1 MRRTQVFVHV
11 GDRAVVLGGSVAGLF
26 AARVLADHFR
36 EVLVVDRD
44 PLLEATGPRRA
55 VPQGHHI
62 HGLLAR
68 GQQIL
73 EELFPGF
80 TAELTDAGVPVRDF
94 ATSLGWHFAGTPI
107 RQSPSDLICISAGRW
122 RLEDQ
127 IRARVAALPN
137 VSFRQADIVGL
148 AYSDDHAAVVGAR
161 IQAPGDELPVLE
173 RADLTVDATGR
184 GSRTPRWLAEIGY
197 PEVEEE
203 RVKMDL
209 TYTSCDF
216 RAPLPA
222 DPIGDGIAVISVATP
237 GHPRGATLARLPDR
251 YSLSLNG
258 VLGDRAPTD
267 LPGFL
272 EYARSL
278 PVPAI
283 YEAVR
288 NAEPL
293 GEPVQFRFPASVRR
307 RYERMSR
314 LPAGLVALGDAAC
327 GFNPIYAQG
336 MTVAATGS
344 LVLRD
349 YLRQGAG
356 DPHRYF
362 RDLARTLDGAWDMSA
377 GGDLAFPDVVGR
389 RTLQVRMGNAFMRR
403 LQVAATLDSE
413 VAAAFVRVAGLV
425 DPPQA
430 MMRPRLISRVLWPRG
445 ERAVAEA
452 PLQHITGGTA

>member
-1 MRRTQVFVHV
+1 M
-11 GDRAVVLGGSVAGLF
+11 VLGGSVAGLF
-26 AARVLADHFR
+26 AARVLAEHFT
-36 EVLVVDRD
+36 EVVVVDRD
-44 PLLEATGPRRA
+44 PLLDATGPRRA

-80 TAELTDAGVPVRDF
+80 TAELAAAGVPTRDF

-107 RQSPSDLICISAGRW
+107 QQSPSDLICISAGRW
-122 RLEDQ
+122 LLEDQ

-137 VSFRQADIVGL
+137 VTFRQADIVAL
-148 AYSDDHAAVVGAR
+148 EYTDDRTAVLGAR
-161 IQAPGDELPVLE
+161 IQAPGDETPVLE

-184 GSRTPRWLAEIGY
+184 GSRLPRWLAEAGY
-197 PEVEEE
+197 PAVEEE
-203 RVKMDL
+203 RVTMDL

-216 RAPLPA
+216 RAPLTA

-283 YEAVR
+283 HEAIR
-288 NAEPL
+288 DAEPL

-307 RYERMSR
+307 RYERMTR

-349 YLRQGAG
+349 YLEQGAG
-356 DPHRYF
+356 DPRRYF
-362 RDLARTLDGAWDMSA
+362 RALAKTLDGAWDMSA
-377 GGDLAFPDVVGR
+377 GGDLAFPDVTGR
-389 RTLQVRMGNAFMRR
+389 RTPQVRLGNAFMRR
-403 LQVAATLDSE
+403 MQVAATRDRV

-425 DPPQA
+425 DAPQA
-430 MMRPRLISRVLWPRG
+430 MMRPRVLSRVLWPRD
-445 ERAVAEA
+445 EPVAAVT
-452 PLQHITGGTA
+452 PLQHTTGGTA

>member
-1 MRRTQVFVHV
+1 M
-11 GDRAVVLGGSVAGLF
+11 VLGGSVAGLF

-36 EVLVVDRD
+36 EVVVVDRD
-44 PLLEATGPRRA
+44 PLEGVTGPRRA

-80 TAELTDAGVPVRDF
+80 TAELAGDGVPVRDF
-94 ATSLGWHFAGTPI
+94 ATSLGWHFAGRRI
-107 RQSPSDLICISAGRW
+107 QQSPSDLICVSAGRW
-122 RLEDQ
+122 MLEDRM
-127 IRARVAALPN
+127 RARVAALPN
-137 VSFRQADIVGL
+137 VSFRHADIVGL
-148 AYSDDHAAVVGAR
+148 AFSDDHRAVAGAR
-161 IQAPGDELPVLE
+161 VQGAGDEHPVLE
-173 RADLTVDATGR
+173 PADLTVDATGR
-184 GSRTPRWLAEIGY
+184 GTRTPRWLADIGY
-197 PEVEEE
+197 PAVQEEK
-203 RVKMDL
+203 VKMDL

-216 RAPLPA
+216 RAPLPV

-251 YSLSLNG
+251 YSVSLNG

-283 YEAVR
+283 HEAIKD
-288 NAEPL
+288 AEPL

-307 RYERMSR
+307 RYERMSH
-314 LPAGLVALGDAAC
+314 LPSGLVALGDAAC

-336 MTVAATGS
+336 MTVAAVGA

-349 YLRQGAG
+349 YLKQGAG
-356 DPHRYF
+356 DPFRYF
-362 RDLARTLDGAWDMSA
+362 TALAKQLDGAWDMSA
-377 GGDLAFPDVVGR
+377 GGDLAFPEVEGR

-403 LQVAATLDSE
+403 LQVAATRDSA

-430 MMRPRLISRVLWPRG
+430 MMRPRVLSRVLWPRDVPV
-445 ERAVAEA
+445 VAET
-452 PLQHITGGTA
+452 PLQHTTGGRA